1 MQLRSE
7 LTLFDVTNLV
17 VGGLIL
23 LLIGIAIYVKYSPKR
38 EITELKEALLSRD
51 MILRRAYRQEERFL
65 AHLLMPVKRA
75 YRRVKKKE

>member
-1 MQLRSE
+1 M
-7 LTLFDVTNLV
+7 
-17 VGGLIL
+17 

-51 MILRRAYRQEERFL
+51 MILRRAYRQGERFL
-65 AHLLMPVKRA
+65 AHLLMSVNRA

>member
-51 MILRRAYRQEERFL
+51 MILRRDSW
-65 AHLLMPVKRA
+65 HIC
-75 YRRVKKKE
+75 